1 LIHRGLGQ
9 PRIFRVDGQMNR
21 ETRRDRI
28 GTLADKTISG
38 HDEAMKKAMVSDLK
52 ANLSAY
58 LAEVRRGRS
67 VIVCDRTIPI
77 ARLVPYEPDDD
88 EGFQVIPASLPLR
101 DLKKVRSVRP
111 HRTIDDAV
119 RLLREDRDAR

>member
-1 LIHRGLGQ
+1 
-9 PRIFRVDGQMNR
+9 
-21 ETRRDRI
+21 
-28 GTLADKTISG
+28 
-38 HDEAMKKAMVSDLK
+38 MKKAMVSDLK